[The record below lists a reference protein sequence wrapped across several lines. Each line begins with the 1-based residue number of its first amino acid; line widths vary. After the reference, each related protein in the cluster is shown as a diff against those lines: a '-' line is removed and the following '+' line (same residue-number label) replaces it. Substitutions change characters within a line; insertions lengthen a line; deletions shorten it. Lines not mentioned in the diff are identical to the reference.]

1 MQIPTQSI
9 LPNPQQPRTEFAE
22 TKLQELADSMRVNGL
37 LHPILVE
44 EGVQTLNCDVCS
56 SAYILIDGER
66 RWRAAKLLGWR
77 AIEASIRPAANGTG
91 ALERTILALVAN
103 LQRADLN
110 PVEEGRAYES
120 LAQMGIS
127 NAAIAHRLGT
137 NVNRVAHRRAI
148 LALPEELQDLM
159 AANLLPI
166 DVRVVAALELV
177 PAEQRVEFARK
188 LARPGLKIKSVQVA
202 AQKLR
207 DALAAA
213 RVEDEPA
220 VFFAHRRAGRPALPT
235 WDALHQLG
243 KLPPWPGVIDAARRT
258 CRACEL
264 REEASAVVCS
274 RCPAVTMLVE
284 MIGMS
289 HEH

>member
-9 LPNPQQPRTEFAE
+9 LPNPQQPRMEFAE
-22 TKLQELADSMRVNGL
+22 TTLQELADSMRVNGL

-44 EGVQTLNCDVCS
+44 EGVSALGQS
-56 SAYILIDGER
+56 RAYILIDGER
-66 RWRAAKLLGWR
+66 RWR

-110 PVEEGRAYES
+110 PVEEGRAYEALS
-120 LAQMGIS
+120 GMGLS

-137 NVNRVAHRRAI
+137 NVNRVAQRRAI
-148 LALPEELQDLM
+148 LALPEEIQDLM

-202 AQKLR
+202 AEKLR

-213 RVEDEPA
+213 RVEDDPS
-220 VFFAHRRAGRPALPT
+220 VFFAHRRAGRPNLPA

-243 KLPPWPGVIDAARRT
+243 KLPPWQGVVDAARRT

-264 REEASAVVCS
+264 REEASAVVCE

-284 MIGMS
+284 MIEMGNGRR
-289 HEH
+289 

>member
-9 LPNPQQPRTEFAE
+9 LPNPQQPRTEFSE
-22 TKLQELADSMRVNGL
+22 TELAGLAASMKENGL
-37 LHPILVE
+37 LHPVLVE
-44 EGVQTLNCDVCS
+44 EGVSAPGQS

-66 RWRAAKLLGWR
+66 RWRAAKMLGWPS
-77 AIEASIRPAANGTG
+77 IEASVRPAANGTG

-103 LQRADLN
+103 LQRADLS
-110 PVEEGRAYES
+110 PVEEGRGYES
-120 LAQMGIS
+120 LAEMGLS
-127 NAAIAHRLGT
+127 NVAIAHRLGT

-148 LALPEELQDLM
+148 LALPEEIQDLM
-159 AANLLPI
+159 AASLLPI

-202 AQKLR
+202 AEKLR

-213 RVEDEPA
+213 RVEDDPSI
-220 VFFAHRRAGRPALPT
+220 FFAHRRAGKPDLPA

-243 KLPPWPGVIDAARRT
+243 KLPPWQGVVEAAHRT

-264 REEASAVVCS
+264 REEASAVVCE

-284 MIGMS
+284 MMRNLSYGKP
-289 HEH
+289 